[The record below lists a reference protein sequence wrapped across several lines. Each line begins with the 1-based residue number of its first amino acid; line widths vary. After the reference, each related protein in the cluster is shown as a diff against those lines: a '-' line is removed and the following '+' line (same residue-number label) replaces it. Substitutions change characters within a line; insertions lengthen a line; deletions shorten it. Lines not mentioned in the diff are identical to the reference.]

1 MIIVGEKISMRN
13 SFFQILKMISKFVLF
28 EYVYNKV
35 KLLVHNFEH
44 TYKKIALCNPNMTAN

>member
-1 MIIVGEKISMRN
+1 MIIVGKKISMQF
-13 SFFQILKMISKFVLF
+13 FFQILKMISKFVLF

-44 TYKKIALCNPNMTAN
+44 YI